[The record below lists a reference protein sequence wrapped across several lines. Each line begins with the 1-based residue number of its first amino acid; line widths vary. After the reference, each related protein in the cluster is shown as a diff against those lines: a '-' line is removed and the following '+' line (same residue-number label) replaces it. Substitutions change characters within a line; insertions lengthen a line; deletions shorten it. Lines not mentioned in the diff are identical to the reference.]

1 MPEQSPIAYQ
11 IVRDLLQIGVFLQ
24 KTGNRITRDFGL
36 TQHQFTVLYEIAG
49 NDRMNQKQLVGELLL
64 EKSNVSKIVN
74 FLQSEGLIQVI
85 VCVDDARST
94 RLSITEDGNRIINDC
109 RKALQVWNT
118 MWLEPL
124 NENEIKAAGTVLD
137 KLKKLIRS
145 FGQQRSVRH

>member
-1 MPEQSPIAYQ
+1 MPEQSPIAHQ

-36 TQHQFTVLYEIAG
+36 TQQQFTVLYEIAG

-74 FLQSEGLIQVI
+74 ALQSQELIRITVSP
-85 VCVDDARST
+85 DDARAT
-94 RLSITEDGNRIINDC
+94 WLSITAEGKKMVNDC
-109 RKALQVWNT
+109 MKALHAWNT

-124 NENEIKAAGTVLD
+124 DEKEIVSAEKILGR
-137 KLKKLIRS
+137 LKGLMRTL
-145 FGQQRSVRH
+145 

>member
-1 MPEQSPIAYQ
+1 MPEQSPIAHQ

-36 TQHQFTVLYEIAG
+36 TQQQFTVLYEIAG

-74 FLQSEGLIQVI
+74 ALQSQELIRITVSP
-85 VCVDDARST
+85 DDARAT
-94 RLSITEDGNRIINDC
+94 WLSITAEGKKMVNDC
-109 RKALQVWNT
+109 MKALHAWNT

-124 NENEIKAAGTVLD
+124 DEKELVSAEKILGR
-137 KLKKLIRS
+137 LKGLMRTL
-145 FGQQRSVRH
+145 